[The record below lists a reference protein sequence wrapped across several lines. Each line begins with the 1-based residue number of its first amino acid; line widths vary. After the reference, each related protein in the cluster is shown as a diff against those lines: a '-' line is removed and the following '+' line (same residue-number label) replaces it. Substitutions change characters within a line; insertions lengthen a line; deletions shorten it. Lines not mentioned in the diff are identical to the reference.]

1 MHRKTNAIQVCIAVI
16 FQHIPLCVCVTFNI
30 SEFSKYWLI
39 FFWILSWFP
48 TEISAIF
55 FLTRFEYEWN
65 RKKSRL
71 SVKCLNSKMNI
82 VLFPKLKSYVRY
94 VAHAEHIN
102 WCPCRVIV
110 CHSHSLMPFL
120 FILCVFFISIMLFN
134 LVYIHLNFFRF
145 FFARK
150 KTFFPRMLRIIIELI
165 DINQSNSFRLTCNRW
180 TQFQNRLR

>member
-71 SVKCLNSKMNI
+71 SVKCLNSKMNV

-150 KTFFPRMLRIIIELI
+150 KNIFSSNASHHNWIDWYKSIEFI
-165 DINQSNSFRLTCNRW
+165 
-180 TQFQNRLR
+180 